1 MCITYPVS
9 RALHTDGVEVSL
21 TGRVGAPAAPNGS
34 CLLCKKLLLY
44 RIANNSIL
52 FSAVHH
58 AQHTRS
64 SLGSDRQ
71 SGRGSL
77 PHLASLPIP
86 SLGAGRTAVLLAPS
100 TTLATTT
107 MRRCG
112 APACLHHACARWL
125 RAANRRRPPREQ
137 WATPQGSARGE
148 VTGRHGKPTSRSHSP
163 HSQKEGS
170 VTGGFTALQS

>member
-1 MCITYPVS
+1 MWWVCITYPVS
-9 RALHTDGVEVSL
+9 RALHTDRVEVSL
-21 TGRVGAPAAPNGS
+21 TGRVGAPAAPIGS
-34 CLLCKKLLLY
+34 CLLCKKLLPY
-44 RIANNSIL
+44 CIANNSIL

-125 RAANRRRPPREQ
+125 RAANRWRPPREQ

-148 VTGRHGKPTSRSHSP
+148 GPR
-163 HSQKEGS
+163 
-170 VTGGFTALQS
+170 TAVP